1 METVSNGGTMRVL
14 AMPQVVYL
22 DFNGELT
29 SYNGEIL
36 TVDHVEVSD
45 SQLTEGRITAIIA
58 ELNELYADKM

>member
-29 SYNGEIL
+29 SYIL
-36 TVDHVEVSD
+36 WYNIKINNLHKKKIPFV
-45 SQLTEGRITAIIA
+45 
-58 ELNELYADKM
+58 